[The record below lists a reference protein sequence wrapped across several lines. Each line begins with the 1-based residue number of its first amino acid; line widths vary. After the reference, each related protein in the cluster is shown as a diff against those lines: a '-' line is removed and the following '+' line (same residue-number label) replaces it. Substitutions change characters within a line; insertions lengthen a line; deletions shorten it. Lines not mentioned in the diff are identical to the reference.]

1 MAGSPRY
8 IPCMSVSFKAACI
21 QNCATPDVA
30 HNLEVT
36 LRLTREAAA
45 AGADL
50 VCLPEY
56 FSGVETRDG
65 LFHPAAFP
73 EDSHPAIAAFRA
85 AARELGVWLHLG
97 SLGVGSPGERVKNR
111 GYVLTPKGEIA
122 ARYDKIHLFD
132 VDLSGSGGG
141 VFAESAKYAP
151 GSEVV
156 VAKTP
161 FGGVGLSVC
170 YDLRFPELYRT
181 LAQQG
186 ADWIVVP
193 SAFAPQTGKDHWEVL
208 LRARAI
214 ETGCY
219 VIAAAQCGTHAED
232 RKTYGHSLIV
242 DPWGEVLADGGEQV
256 GVITAE
262 IDAARVAEARRKIP
276 ALRHDQPVNL
286 AAGKAPGSRAA
297 E

>member
-8 IPCMSVSFKAACI
+8 IHCMSVSFKAACI

-132 VDLSGSGGG
+132 VELGAGQVYLESGT
-141 VFAESAKYAP
+141 VAP
-151 GSEVV
+151 GDEAVV
-156 VAKTP
+156 VALPWTDM
-161 FGGVGLSVC
+161 GLSIC
-170 YDLRFPELYRT
+170 YDLRFAALYRN
-181 LAQQG
+181 LAQAG
-186 ADWIVVP
+186 ARVLTVP
-193 SAFAPQTGKDHWEVL
+193 AAFTKLTGQAHWHVL
-208 LRARAI
+208 IRARAI
-214 ETGCY
+214 ETGSY
-219 VIAAAQCGTHAED
+219 VIAPCQYGTLAGGGEC
-232 RKTYGHSLIV
+232 YGHSLIV
-242 DPWGEVLADGGEQV
+242 DPWGRVLADGGEDE
-256 GVITAE
+256 GVVLAE
-262 IDAARVAEARRKIP
+262 IDLDQADAARARIP
-276 ALRHDQPVNL
+276 ALNHDREFAPVVEDRRPSV
-286 AAGKAPGSRAA
+286 AAR
-297 E
+297 